1 MLNNYFGFFSIFYR
15 EKQRKLDKMRET
27 QTYIE
32 EFIKEQAIWRKRKQE
47 EMEEE
52 NRKIMEFANMQ
63 RQREDD
69 WMAKVRDTE
78 EKKQKVQNTVSKS
91 EIVENKC
98 CMYVFVFHLE
108 TFPSCNSL
116 PRPWKEK
123 NRGVKNRNKSAKI
136 CIWKNK
142 KRWKGRRRW

>member
-1 MLNNYFGFFSIFYR
+1 MLFCYIITWTFFSIFYR
-15 EKQRKLDKMRET
+15 EKQRKLDKIRET

-69 WMAKVRDTE
+69 RMARVRDTE
-78 EKKQKVQNTVSKS
+78 EKKQKVLNMVSKI
-91 EIVENKC
+91 EII
-98 CMYVFVFHLE
+98 
-108 TFPSCNSL
+108 
-116 PRPWKEK
+116 EK
-123 NRGVKNRNKSAKI
+123 IVVCFCLSFRNLSFL
-136 CIWKNK
+136 
-142 KRWKGRRRW
+142 

>member
-1 MLNNYFGFFSIFYR
+1 MLFCYIITWTFFSIYR
-15 EKQRKLDKMRET
+15 EKQRKLDKIRET

-69 WMAKVRDTE
+69 RMAKVRDTE
-78 EKKQKVQNTVSKS
+78 EKKQKVHNMVSKI
-91 EIVENKC
+91 EIIEKIY
-98 CMYVFVFHLE
+98 CMFLSF
-108 TFPSCNSL
+108 
-116 PRPWKEK
+116 
-123 NRGVKNRNKSAKI
+123 I
-136 CIWKNK
+136 
-142 KRWKGRRRW
+142 